1 MKKELLK
8 KFNIDN
14 NFYVD
19 DIFVF
24 TNESNK
30 YSFLL
35 NKNGCSMVV
44 DEELLDSI
52 KRKNI
57 EENLKFKMLQH
68 GLAKLKNPKI
78 STSKEKNKN
87 IYFIIDVTK
96 KCNFNC
102 LYCFRNLDDNRIIEN
117 DKLRDICSYIL
128 DITKK
133 RKQKNVTVQVW
144 GGEPLLAIDKLE
156 YIYNFFKNTDIMLK
170 IDIETNGSLITD
182 SIAKKLFDM
191 KVNVGVSLDG
201 TKKHQDIQRRLIN
214 NKSSNEMVTKGI
226 KNLKKY
232 YGDDVSGIT
241 VITKYNYT
249 DIVDIINYFTNELK
263 ISSMKFNI
271 VKDNPNANEDRIGLS
286 LEEVKLFANKLFD
299 VVELYNL
306 LGIKFSEGNIQMR
319 ISNLNERSNNSYC
332 ISNGC
337 KGGINLLSIDMNG
350 DIYPCEMMDYK
361 NVKLGSI
368 YKDEKLSSNYELISQ
383 INKSKKN
390 NIYFQKKINSK
401 CKMCPWQYYCKGG
414 CTSRIIYSNGKMKY
428 DEVECEFNKIIYER
442 IIEQMLKNIRLEDKN
457 D

>member
-1 MKKELLK
+1 MRKELLK

-24 TNESNK
+24 TNERNK

-35 NKNGCSMVV
+35 NKNGCSMIV
-44 DEELLDSI
+44 DAELLNRIMS
-52 KRKNI
+52 KNI
-57 EENLKFKMLQH
+57 KENLKFKMLQH
-68 GLAKLKNPKI
+68 GLATLKSPKI
-78 STSKEKNKN
+78 SISKEKNNN

-96 KCNFNC
+96 KCNFDC
-102 LYCFRNLDDNRIIEN
+102 LYCFRNLDDNRVITN
-117 DKLRDICSYIL
+117 DRLQDICSYIL
-128 DITKK
+128 NIIKK
-133 RKQKNVTVQVW
+133 RKLKNVTVQVW

-156 YIYNFFKNTDIMLK
+156 FVYNFFKDTDIMLK

-182 SIAKKLFDM
+182 SIAKRLFDM

-201 TKKHQDIQRRLIN
+201 TKKHQDIQRRLVN
-214 NKSSNEMVTKGI
+214 DKSSNEMVRKGI

-232 YGDDVSGIT
+232 YGDNVSGIT
-241 VITKYNYT
+241 VVTKYNYK
-249 DIVDIINYFTNELK
+249 DITDIINYFTNELK

-286 LEEVKLFANKLFD
+286 LEEVRFFANKLFD

-337 KGGINLLSIDMNG
+337 KGGINLLSIDING

-361 NVKLGSI
+361 NVKIGSI
-368 YKDEKLSSNYELISQ
+368 YKDGKLSSNYDLISQ

-390 NIYFQKKINSK
+390 NIYFQKKINSE
-401 CKMCPWQYYCKGG
+401 CKSCPWQYYCQGG

-442 IIEQMLKNIRLEDKN
+442 IIEQTLKNIRLGE
-457 D
+457 

>member
-8 KFNIDN
+8 KFSIDN

-24 TNESNK
+24 TNESNE

-35 NKNGCSMVV
+35 NKNGCSMIV
-44 DEELLDSI
+44 DAELLNRI
-52 KRKNI
+52 KNKKI
-57 EENLKFKMLQH
+57 DEILKFKMLHH
-68 GLAKLKNPKI
+68 GLAHLKNPKI
-78 STSKEKNKN
+78 SISKEKNKN

-102 LYCFRNLDDNRIIEN
+102 LYCFRNLDDNRIITN
-117 DKLRDICSYIL
+117 DRLQDICSYIL
-128 DITKK
+128 NISKK
-133 RKQKNVTVQVW
+133 RKLKNVTVQVW

-156 YIYNFFKNTDIMLK
+156 FVYNFFKDTSIILK

-182 SIAKKLFDM
+182 SIAKKLYDM
-191 KVNVGVSLDG
+191 KVNVGISLDG
-201 TKKHQDIQRRLIN
+201 TKRHQDIQRRLIN
-214 NKSSNEMVTKGI
+214 DKSSNEMVTKGI

-232 YGDDVSGIT
+232 YGDNVSGIT
-241 VITKYNYT
+241 VVTKYNYK
-249 DIVDIINYFTNELK
+249 DIADIINYFTNELK
-263 ISSMKFNI
+263 ISNMKFNI

-286 LEEVKLFANKLFD
+286 LEEVKFFANKLFD

-319 ISNLNERSNNSYC
+319 ISNLNERNNNSYC

-361 NVKLGSI
+361 NVKIGSI
-368 YKDEKLSSNYELISQ
+368 YKDGKLSSNYDLINQ

-390 NIYFQKKINSK
+390 NIYFQKKVNNE
-401 CKMCPWQYYCKGG
+401 CKSCPWQYYCKGG

-428 DEVECEFNKIIYER
+428 DEIECEFNKVIYER
-442 IIEQMLKNIRLEDKN
+442 IIEQMLKNIR
-457 D
+457 

>member
-35 NKNGCSMVV
+35 NKNGCSMIV
-44 DEELLDSI
+44 DEELLNSI

-133 RKQKNVTVQVW
+133 RKLKNVTVQVW

-156 YIYNFFKNTDIMLK
+156 FVYNFFKDTDIMLK

-201 TKKHQDIQRRLIN
+201 TKKHQDLQRRLIN
-214 NKSSNEMVTKGI
+214 DKSSNEMVTKGI

-232 YGDDVSGIT
+232 YGDEVSGIT
-241 VITKYNYT
+241 VVTKYNYK
-249 DIVDIINYFTNELK
+249 DITDIINYFTNELK
-263 ISSMKFNI
+263 ISNMKFNI

-350 DIYPCEMMDYK
+350 NIYPCEMMDYK
-361 NVKLGSI
+361 NVKIGSI
-368 YKDEKLSSNYELISQ
+368 YKDGKLSSNNELISQ

-401 CKMCPWQYYCKGG
+401 CKTCPWQYYCKGG

-442 IIEQMLKNIRLEDKN
+442 IVEQMLKNIRLGG
-457 D
+457 

>member
-24 TNESNK
+24 TNDSNK

-35 NKNGCSMVV
+35 NKNGCSMIV
-44 DEELLDSI
+44 DEELLNII
-52 KRKNI
+52 KNKKI
-57 EENLKFKMLQH
+57 DEILKFKMLQH
-68 GLAKLKNPKI
+68 GLAKLKSPKI
-78 STSKEKNKN
+78 SISKEENKN

-102 LYCFRNLDDNRIIEN
+102 LYCFRNLDDNRIITN
-117 DKLRDICSYIL
+117 DRLQDICSYIL
-128 DITKK
+128 NITKK
-133 RKQKNVTVQVW
+133 RKLKNVTVQVW

-156 YIYNFFKNTDIMLK
+156 FVYNFFKDTDIILK

-191 KVNVGVSLDG
+191 KVNVGISLDG

-214 NKSSNEMVTKGI
+214 GKSSNEMVTKGI

-232 YGDDVSGIT
+232 YSDNVSGIT
-241 VITKYNYT
+241 VITKYNYK
-249 DIVDIINYFTNELK
+249 DITDIINYFTNELK
-263 ISSMKFNI
+263 ISNMKFNI

-286 LEEVKLFANKLFD
+286 LDEVKFFANKLFD
-299 VVELYNL
+299 IVELYNL
-306 LGIKFSEGNIQMR
+306 LGIRFSEGNVQMR
-319 ISNLNERSNNSYC
+319 ISNLIERSNNSYC

-361 NVKLGSI
+361 NVKIGSI
-368 YKDEKLSSNYELISQ
+368 YKDGKLSSHYDLISQ

-390 NIYFQKKINSK
+390 NIYFQKKINNE
-401 CKMCPWQYYCKGG
+401 CKSCPWQYYCQGG

-442 IIEQMLKNIRLEDKN
+442 IIEQILKNIRLGR
-457 D
+457 

>member
-19 DIFVF
+19 EIFMF

-35 NKNGCSMVV
+35 NKKGCSMIV
-44 DEELLDSI
+44 DEELLNRI
-52 KRKNI
+52 KSKNI
-57 EENLKFKMLQH
+57 DENLKFKMLQH
-68 GLAKLKNPKI
+68 GLARLKNPNI
-78 STSKEKNKN
+78 SISKKKDKN

-102 LYCFRNLDDNRIIEN
+102 LYCFRNLDDDRIITN
-117 DKLRDICSYIL
+117 DKLQDICSYIL
-128 DITKK
+128 NITKK
-133 RKQKNVTVQVW
+133 RKLKNVTVQVW

-156 YIYNFFKNTDIMLK
+156 FVYNFFKETNIMLK
-170 IDIETNGSLITD
+170 IDIETNGSLITN

-191 KVNVGVSLDG
+191 KVDVGVSLDG
-201 TKKHQDIQRRLIN
+201 TKKHQDLQRRLIN
-214 NKSSNEMVTKGI
+214 NKSSNKMVKKGI
-226 KNLKKY
+226 QNLKKY
-232 YGDDVSGIT
+232 YGDNISGIT
-241 VITKYNYT
+241 VVTKYNYKDIT
-249 DIVDIINYFTNELK
+249 DIIDYFTNELK

-286 LEEVKLFANKLFD
+286 LEEVKFFANKLFD

-319 ISNLNERSNNSYC
+319 ISNLYERSNNSYC

-361 NVKLGSI
+361 NVKIGSI
-368 YKDEKLSSNYELISQ
+368 YKEGKLSSNSDLIKQ

-390 NIYFQKKINSK
+390 NVYFQKKINNE
-401 CKMCPWQYYCKGG
+401 CKSCPWQYYCQGG

-442 IIEQMLKNIRLEDKN
+442 IIEQTLKNIRLGE
-457 D
+457 

>member
-1 MKKELLK
+1 MRKELLK
-8 KFNIDN
+8 KFNINN

-35 NKNGCSMVV
+35 NKNGCSMII
-44 DEELLDSI
+44 DTELLNSI
-52 KRKNI
+52 KNKNI

-78 STSKEKNKN
+78 SILKNKNKN

-96 KCNFNC
+96 RCNFNC
-102 LYCFRNLDDNRIIEN
+102 LYCFRNLDDNRVITN
-117 DKLRDICSYIL
+117 DRLQDICSYIL
-128 DITKK
+128 NITKK
-133 RKQKNVTVQVW
+133 RKLKNVKVQVW
-144 GGEPLLAIDKLE
+144 GGEPLLVIDKLE
-156 YIYNFFKNTDIMLK
+156 FVYNFFKDTDIMLK

-201 TKKHQDIQRRLIN
+201 TKRHQDIQRRLVN
-214 NKSSNEMVTKGI
+214 DKSSNEMVTKGI

-232 YGDDVSGIT
+232 YGDGVSGIT
-241 VITKYNYT
+241 VVTKYNYK
-249 DIVDIINYFTNELK
+249 DITDIINYFTNELK
-263 ISSMKFNI
+263 ISNMKFNI

-286 LEEVKLFANKLFD
+286 LEEVRFFANKLFD

-306 LGIKFSEGNIQMR
+306 LGIRFNEGNIQMR
-319 ISNLNERSNNSYC
+319 IDNLNERSNNSYC

-337 KGGINLLSIDMNG
+337 KGGTNLLSIDMNG

-361 NVKLGSI
+361 NVKIGSI
-368 YKDEKLSSNYELISQ
+368 YKDGKLSSNYDLISQ

-390 NIYFQKKINSK
+390 NIYFQKKINRECRS
-401 CKMCPWQYYCKGG
+401 CPWQYYCQGG

-428 DEVECEFNKIIYER
+428 DEIECEFNKIIYER
-442 IIEQMLKNIRLEDKN
+442 IIEQMLKNIRLGE
-457 D
+457 